1 MPIPCLRLG
10 LALVLGCTAFLSDA
24 RAEEDAPSPGDLL
37 RRAEAFYWLGITD
50 QSNTRA
56 FGRGLA
62 LVKEAKRLLEPADP
76 ALPPQRKAQRKLE
89 RQRAEALQEDLTAQ
103 LDVSTGRFYD
113 VYPLV
118 RVIGPALVGT
128 VGAPGRYDTD
138 GPPDVVAATTA
149 AGKLADKV
157 LQVWRGHPQLHV
169 VLRTAPSDDGRILNE
184 VLYHL
189 GSNPRLVIHPPAKIA
204 PLGSTDDPVTLLN
217 ALNVQHL
224 LVVTIQRKA
233 VLPSRDLFFYGV
245 EGQLYRKGS
254 HEVARSVGAKAI
266 TLWRRNAWFHTLYAQ
281 FALLLL
287 AVATGLLLRRPIRGG
302 WVGPAGL
309 VLVAGAFLLSRTLV
323 VVLAPLLTAVA
334 PEPERL
340 VRFAWWWPA
349 VAGIVFIAAP
359 VTVIRLLL
367 PRLARVQQI
376 AQAEGNLGFIG
387 GAAGLGTA
395 AFLAGPM
402 AVLEGSLVAVHLA
415 PLVFACWALG
425 YLFGAALDSLGQTP
439 AWAAVVAIGLAAFLG
454 SAACMVDPLWLWT
467 AALVCAVAVTPC
479 ALVERRTG
487 TRIPEPAPGWPSSR
501 SPRPPTFISRA
512 TRTIRGSP
520 TSHAPW
526 SSSARSGTDTRAG
539 SDSWARPASAKPR
552 RPTHSWRRSQRISVT
567 RSPC

>member
-245 EGQLYRKGS
+245 EGQLYRKAATRSRGASEPRPS
-254 HEVARSVGAKAI
+254 HCGGETPGFTRSTRSSRCSCSPWRRACCCGARS
-266 TLWRRNAWFHTLYAQ
+266 
-281 FALLLL
+281 
-287 AVATGLLLRRPIRGG
+287 AVDG
-302 WVGPAGL
+302 
-309 VLVAGAFLLSRTLV
+309 S
-323 VVLAPLLTAVA
+323 AP
-334 PEPERL
+334 RDSSS
-340 VRFAWWWPA
+340 WPA
-349 VAGIVFIAAP
+349 RSFSRA
-359 VTVIRLLL
+359 
-367 PRLARVQQI
+367 
-376 AQAEGNLGFIG
+376 
-387 GAAGLGTA
+387 
-395 AFLAGPM
+395 
-402 AVLEGSLVAVHLA
+402 
-415 PLVFACWALG
+415 
-425 YLFGAALDSLGQTP
+425 
-439 AWAAVVAIGLAAFLG
+439 
-454 SAACMVDPLWLWT
+454 
-467 AALVCAVAVTPC
+467 
-479 ALVERRTG
+479 
-487 TRIPEPAPGWPSSR
+487 PSS
-501 SPRPPTFISRA
+501 
-512 TRTIRGSP
+512 
-520 TSHAPW
+520 
-526 SSSARSGTDTRAG
+526 SSS
-539 SDSWARPASAKPR
+539 
-552 RPTHSWRRSQRISVT
+552 RRS
-567 RSPC
+567 